1 MTTYA
6 EIKTAFE
13 SLGLNDA
20 PVIAHASYK
29 SFGDVEGGVPMVVQA
44 FVDSFAAVIMPTHTY
59 KTMIVPLAG
68 PENNALDYG
77 APDPFNPN
85 PEFFTPHMPADVLMG
100 ILPETLRQRPGAKR
114 SSHPILSFAGFRADD
129 MLATQTLNEPLAP
142 IQALAEQNGWV
153 VLAGVDHTVNTSM
166 HLAEK
171 LAGRR
176 QFIRWALVRDVL
188 TRPALLKIARRNF
201 ASTVV
206 DERIVACPGF
216 PGCSAGFQAIA
227 RDVQPFTK
235 RAQAGNSAIQ
245 AVPLA
250 ALFHAVISKIN
261 QDPKALLCFDPTC
274 ARCNTVRMSLE
285 KV

>member
-6 EIKTAFE
+6 EIKTALD

-20 PVIAHASYK
+20 PVIAHASLR
-29 SFGDVEGGVPMVVQA
+29 SFGEVEGGAPMVVQA
-44 FVDSFAAVIMPTHTY
+44 FIDSFGALVMPTHTY
-59 KTMIVPLAG
+59 KAMIVPQAG
-68 PENNALDYG
+68 PDHNAIDYG
-77 APDPFNPN
+77 RPDAFNTE

-100 ILPETLRQRPGAKR
+100 TIPEALRQRAGSKR
-114 SSHPILSFAGFRADD
+114 SNHPILSFAGFNVNAI
-129 MLATQTLNEPLAP
+129 LATQTIQEPLAP
-142 IQALAEQNGWV
+142 IQALAEENGWV

-176 QFIRWALVRDVL
+176 QFIRWALVRDML
-188 TRPALLKIARRNF
+188 TRPAPLRLAGHNF
-201 ASTVV
+201 ASTSVN
-206 DERIVACPGF
+206 ERVIKCPGF

-227 RDVQPFTK
+227 RDIEPFTK
-235 RAQAGNSAIQ
+235 RVTAGNSAIQ

-261 QDPKALLCFDPTC
+261 QDPKALLCFEPNC
-274 ARCNTVRMSLE
+274 ARCNTV
-285 KV
+285 